1 MFSKARRTSPQNRMC
16 ENIAILIRSTTSL
29 DKGRLTDAWSN
40 EHTLTTASSEHRRC
54 RWPPGG
60 TRVPLA
66 RRLVLPARLLAHTS
80 TRAHLKF
87 NAGHRANAMILA
99 SSVEGYLPQCRPAS
113 ARPRPVSRQDR
124 TLEGTGP
131 TLGCRAAR
139 VLVGDGP
146 PEAFALTAV
155 GGAAYLDIE
164 QRELLFVATAL
175 TVVLATVARQIARP
189 RRGLA

>member
-1 MFSKARRTSPQNRMC
+1 MC

-124 TLEGTGP
+124 TLDGPGP
-131 TLGCRAAR
+131 TLGCR
-139 VLVGDGP
+139 GP
-146 PEAFALTAV
+146 AEVFALTAV
-155 GGAAYLDIE
+155 GGAAHLDVE
-164 QRELLFVATAL
+164 LRELLFVATAL

>member
-1 MFSKARRTSPQNRMC
+1 M
-16 ENIAILIRSTTSL
+16 
-29 DKGRLTDAWSN
+29 
-40 EHTLTTASSEHRRC
+40 
-54 RWPPGG
+54 
-60 TRVPLA
+60 PLA
-66 RRLVLPARLLAHTS
+66 RRLLLPARILAHTS
-80 TRAHLKF
+80 TRAHLKLD
-87 NAGHRANAMILA
+87 AEHQANAMILA
-99 SSVEGYLPQCRPAS
+99 GSCPPS
-113 ARPRPVSRQDR
+113 ARSGLVSLKHRPFDA
-124 TLEGTGP
+124 TGR